1 MRVTID
7 TKEDSPEQIKHAINI
22 LTNLLGEEKVL
33 TNRPLT
39 QESSPAQESK
49 EQQANVFDNIFNN
62 NQAASQPQ
70 QQEAAPQPQAQPT
83 QDAREQAILSQLE
96 NPQQP
101 VQSNEPYQPVLANQ
115 KEKKEEEPV
124 IDIPGVE
131 EYFN

>member
-33 TNRPLT
+33 TNRPVT
-39 QESSPAQESK
+39 QESSPAQESN

-62 NQAASQPQ
+62 NQAESQPQ
-70 QQEAAPQPQAQPT
+70 KQAAPQTQAQPT

-115 KEKKEEEPV
+115 EEKKEEEPV